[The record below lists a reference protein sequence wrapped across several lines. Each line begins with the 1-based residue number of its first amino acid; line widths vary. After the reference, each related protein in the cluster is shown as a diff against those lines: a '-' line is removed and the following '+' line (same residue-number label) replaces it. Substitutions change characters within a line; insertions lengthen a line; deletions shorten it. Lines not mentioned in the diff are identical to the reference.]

1 MRYMS
6 GLLALALVC
15 KVAEATTAGRGT
27 GVQGVAMPLEQAI
40 LDVHGGNTPVG
51 ERDIDLLSPVN
62 KKDRETFDKAMNILQ
77 KYQHSV
83 ARRRGARK
91 YYGTQLRTYRDIT
104 AAFPASVQKYV
115 RDVVWLATSAV
126 DFIRGTK
133 SQRRAS
139 QNGAW
144 PKIVQQ
150 SIEDIQELASRDYED
165 AVFVLAEMGMYGKY
179 GAEVNLELAFEHYRR
194 LADTSG
200 NATAQYMLGFFY
212 TTGLRGADQQN
223 GLGLLYTTLAAVQG
237 YLPAEAALAFKHLSG
252 IGVPISCEKSLGYYQ
267 SVARKAIRYYRSGP
281 LLGRHM
287 PDYRVRLS
295 DENGGAYGVRTG
307 PYSLHK
313 VVDRKSFDELL
324 AYHQQNAHKGDLK
337 ACMTLLDLFYHGH
350 RFAPRSFT
358 QALKYLQQILGQLF
372 TKQGELQK
380 GLSQSEVNTAAQ
392 AAGMYGVM
400 HLRGE
405 SVPVDL
411 VTALKWLNIGAK
423 MGHGI
428 SLNALGLMYQNG
440 IGVPVNKDRAIE
452 LFKMA
457 ADKRNQGGQVNFALA
472 IIDAMPEVAHE
483 NLRKAAENGHILAH
497 FHLAELFSGMAS
509 TEIQCR
515 MAVASYKFVAEHGDW
530 LHSPIP
536 SAAAAYQR
544 GDLEAAALDY
554 MQAAEMGYSVGQ
566 LNAAVL
572 LETLSKKAP
581 AASERYVED
590 GGAINFTAA
599 NGTQSPWSLFKSR
612 DEHVRQTLAYWTRAA
627 NQNMPDARVKQGDH
641 YFYGWGVEPSAERAA
656 AAYTLA
662 AEVDSNGLAMW
673 NLGWMYENGV
683 GVKRDFYLAKRWYDK
698 SIEVNEGGR
707 LANHISLAR
716 LCIKYL
722 WAWASGKDVGKSPLF
737 FAPRPVSEEEEKE
750 EEEARAAEAHAGA
763 EAQAADGGAGNE
775 QAAQFQPLGHYEG
788 ENHAHKG
795 WEHEPGMAEPEDL
808 GLDDDPGA
816 EDDEDTLSGNLF
828 FILLFLAAAWMF
840 IPLWQ
845 R

>member
-1 MRYMS
+1 MRYTS
-6 GLLALALVC
+6 GLLVLALVC
-15 KVAEATTAGRGT
+15 TVAKVTALGRGT
-27 GVQGVAMPLEQAI
+27 EIQGVSMPLEQPI
-40 LDVHGGNTPVG
+40 LDIHEDTTLVG
-51 ERDIDLLSPVN
+51 QRDIDLPSPSS
-62 KKDRETFDKAMNILQ
+62 KKDRETFDNAMSILK
-77 KYQHSV
+77 KYQLSV
-83 ARRRGARK
+83 ARRRSGRK
-91 YYGTQLRTYRDIT
+91 YRGKQLKTYRDIT
-104 AAFPASVQKYV
+104 AAFPVSMQKYV
-115 RDVVWLATSAV
+115 RDLVWLSTSVV
-126 DFIRGTK
+126 DLIRGIK
-133 SQRRAS
+133 SHRRGS
-139 QNGAW
+139 QNGTQ
-144 PKIVQQ
+144 PKVVQQ
-150 SIEDIQELASRDYED
+150 SIEDIRELASRNYED
-165 AVFVLAEMGMYGKY
+165 AVFVLAEMEMYGKY
-179 GAEVNLELAFEHYRR
+179 GTDIDLDLAFEHYRR
-194 LADTSG
+194 LADKSG

-212 TTGLRGADQQN
+212 TTGLSGIEQHN

-267 SVARKAIRYYRSGP
+267 SVARKAIRYYLSGP
-281 LLGRHM
+281 LLGRHI

-324 AYHQQNAHKGDLK
+324 AYHQQSAQKGELK

-358 QALKYLQQILGQLF
+358 QALKYLQQIQGQLF
-372 TKQGELQK
+372 TRQGELRK
-380 GLSQSEVNTAAQ
+380 GLSQYEANTAAQ
-392 AAGMYGVM
+392 VAGMYGIM

-405 SVPVDL
+405 GVPLDTA
-411 VTALKWLNIGAK
+411 TALKWLNIGAK

-440 IGVPVNKDRAIE
+440 IEVPANKERAIE

-497 FHLAELFSGMAS
+497 FHLAELFSGMAN

-536 SAAAAYQR
+536 GAAAAYQR
-544 GDLEAAALDY
+544 GDLEVAALDY

-566 LNAAVL
+566 LNAAIL
-572 LETLSKKAP
+572 LEALSKKAP
-581 AASERYVED
+581 GGNEGNVED
-590 GGAINFTAA
+590 GGVINAVA
-599 NGTQSPWSLFKSR
+599 VNGTHGPWSLFKSR
-612 DEHVRQTLAYWTRAA
+612 NVHVLQTFAYWTRAA

-673 NLGWMYENGV
+673 NLGWMYENGI

-716 LCIKYL
+716 LCMKYL

-737 FAPRPVSEEEEKE
+737 FAPRPVSEEEEEK
-750 EEEARAAEAHAGA
+750 EEEARAAEARAA
-763 EAQAADGGAGNE
+763 ADTADGGTGNK
-775 QAAQFQPLGHYEG
+775 QAAQFKPLGHYEG
-788 ENHAHKG
+788 ENHAHN
-795 WEHEPGMAEPEDL
+795 ERDQEPGIVEAEDA

-828 FILLFLAAAWMF
+828 FILLFLAAAWIF
-840 IPLWQ
+840 IPFW
-845 R
+845 